1 MANLTLNEYQDK
13 VMSTCLPE
21 SDNRALVF
29 YPDNRPYD
37 K

>member
-13 VMSTCLPE
+13 AMSTCLPE
-21 SDNRALVF
+21 SDFRLGINSR
-29 YPDNRPYD
+29 YD